1 MKVTERK
8 KKQLLAMFPI
18 SALGALVLIV
28 HGVILDLNM
37 AQLSRITLGGFLVTL
52 PAVFVG
58 LLTLEWVFDL
68 D

>member
-1 MKVTERK
+1 MKITPRK
-8 KKQLLAMFPI
+8 KKQLLAMFPL
-18 SALGALVLIV
+18 SALGALVLIA

-37 AQLSRITLGGFLVTL
+37 AQLQRVTIGGFFVTM
-52 PAVFVG
+52 PAVFIG

>member
-1 MKVTERK
+1 MKITQRK
-8 KKQLLAMFPI
+8 KKQLLAMLPL
-18 SALGALVLIV
+18 SALGAILLIV

-37 AQLSRITLGGFLVTL
+37 AQLGRLTVGGFFVTM
-52 PAVFVG
+52 PAVFIA